1 MIDGNTWSSPE
12 KCGNCGNLVVN
23 WATLGF
29 TRSIKAQNLSS
40 CFHLQFCDLHRVVWT
55 FLCIYL
61 LTYSME
67 QNPSW
72 EANSFSASQQITRI
86 LWKPK
91 VHCRTHK
98 CSLTVSQRYTF
109 FSDELLAPRQT
120 PKLEDHPLSGVR
132 GRLFNTF
139 VPTLHIGG
147 PLNLSCNADNFGKI
161 WPACG

>member
-109 FSDELLAPRQT
+109 LQWRIVSTSP
-120 PKLEDHPLSGVR
+120 
-132 GRLFNTF
+132 NTQA
-139 VPTLHIGG
+139 GG
-147 PLNLSCNADNFGKI
+147 PPLVGCPRPLIQYIRTYPPYWGSSKSFL
-161 WPACG
+161 